1 MGRIDK
7 DSSFRDRVVA
17 KISSDKW
24 HPYNNDIKMQAHH
37 LISAKGVEDIPNISL
52 VADADYDI
60 NHVKNISLIPST
72 LAGACQLYVQL
83 HRGNHTSEEE
93 SDIYDDQHPRGYH
106 ETVYDL
112 VLNVVE
118 MIEDDCI
125 DDSGER
131 EKVIL
136 EMNNISNILVNLI
149 NNFSPQAQ
157 LTRIYKY
164 LNYQG
169 ENSLIGC
176 AGSNNVPGHDG
187 KSECPCDRQHIVD
200 NMFLVRYNKLNPYK
214 LEAGK

>member
-7 DSSFRDRVVA
+7 DSTFRERVIA
-17 KISSDKW
+17 KIESDER

-52 VADADYDI
+52 VADAGYDI
-60 NHVKNISLIPST
+60 NHVKNIALIPST
-72 LAGACQLYVQL
+72 LAGACQLHVQL

-106 ETVYDL
+106 ETVFDL
-112 VLNVVE
+112 VQNVVE

-125 DDSGER
+125 DDVGER
-131 EKVIL
+131 DKVL
-136 EMNNISNILVNLI
+136 REMNNISNILVTLI

-164 LNYQG
+164 LNNQG
-169 ENSLIGC
+169 GSRFIGC
-176 AGSNNVPGHDG
+176 AGSTNVPGHDG
-187 KSECPCDRQHIVD
+187 LTKCPYERIHDTD
-200 NMFLVRYNKLNPYK
+200 NEYLMKYNKQNPYK